1 MVGLSSGSGKAGPS
15 APIIEQRYHPGDRV
29 QHPVWEAGIVMVS
42 RLQDGDETVDV
53 FFEGVGFKRLI
64 ASMANQTILPKQ
76 K

>member
-1 MVGLSSGSGKAGPS
+1 MGRGTSSAGAS
-15 APIIEQRYHPGDRV
+15 APVVEQRFHPGDHV
-29 QHPVWEAGIVMVS
+29 QHPVWEAGIVMDS

-64 ASMANQTILPKQ
+64 ASMANLTLLPKQ